1 MIILYIIIE
10 FLFGS
15 LMFSYWLGL
24 ACKKDLSTVGD
35 GNPGAFNLW
44 KAAGYK
50 VGIAGVFLD
59 FMKGYFPLVMLVNG
73 NYVSGLSIA
82 AVGIAPILGH
92 AFSPFMKFKG
102 GKAVA
107 VSFGVWSAVT
117 NFRCSFAYAV
127 ILAVLLL
134 IAKFITKGESTT
146 TEADG
151 VMVVLGMWMLGFYII
166 AYRFPQFLVV
176 LWLQN
181 SILFTYKNK
190 EKLLVFFKDIY
201 SRYAGNDTTSGMR

>member
-1 MIILYIIIE
+1 MIIIYVIIE
-10 FLFGS
+10 FRCGS

-24 ACKKDLSTVGD
+24 VSKKDLSTVGD

-50 VGIAGVFLD
+50 LGLAGVFLD
-59 FMKGYFPLVMLVNG
+59 FMKGYFPLVLLING
-73 NYVSGLSIA
+73 NLVSGLPVA

-92 AFSPFMKFKG
+92 AFSPFIKFRG

-117 NFRCSFAYAV
+117 NFRCSLVYAV

-134 IAKFITKGESTT
+134 IAKVINRGESTT

-166 AYRFPQFLVV
+166 AYRLPYHLVI

-190 EKLLVFFKDIY
+190 EKLLVIVKNIY
-201 SRYAGNDTTSGMR
+201 SRYAGNDKTSS

>member
-1 MIILYIIIE
+1 M
-10 FLFGS
+10 
-15 LMFSYWLGL
+15 
-24 ACKKDLSTVGD
+24 
-35 GNPGAFNLW
+35 
-44 KAAGYK
+44 
-50 VGIAGVFLD
+50 
-59 FMKGYFPLVMLVNG
+59 
-73 NYVSGLSIA
+73 
-82 AVGIAPILGH
+82 
-92 AFSPFMKFKG
+92 
-102 GKAVA
+102 
-107 VSFGVWSAVT
+107 
-117 NFRCSFAYAV
+117 
-127 ILAVLLL
+127 AVLLL